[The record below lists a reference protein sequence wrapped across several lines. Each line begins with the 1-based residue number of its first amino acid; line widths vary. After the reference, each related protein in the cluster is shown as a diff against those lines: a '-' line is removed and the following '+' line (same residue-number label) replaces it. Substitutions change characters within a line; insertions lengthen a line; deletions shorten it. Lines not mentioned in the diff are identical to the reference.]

1 MKSTARP
8 PKAIMASSM
17 TLPAVAKSG
26 LLACILLAPGLSRA
40 ATLVYLSADGAGQSA
55 APVSPQET
63 LEFLPAGGSFHI
75 WVEPDALLTGI
86 SLDVD
91 KSGSAIRFT
100 GSTIY
105 NPSVGADTRWLPG
118 LIRDGSVTDA
128 EVSRIEGGALA
139 PLVGF
144 GTGIGPTTSSSDPFY
159 ESTGGFLFATI
170 DFTVI
175 DPDETSTA
183 SLSIGHNLM
192 SDSSGLASESIY
204 LGPSDGP
211 VTNSVGATGTV
222 VDLNFVA
229 RALHPSDFDTD
240 GDVDGIDFLIWQLGF
255 GITSGATRSQGDAD
269 DDGKVDSTD
278 LGLWQTQFGTVPT
291 PAIASSVAVPEATTL
306 YLAIAGL
313 SVLLATLGRCRSQRC
328 SRHRC

>member
-1 MKSTARP
+1 MM
-8 PKAIMASSM
+8 MASSI
-17 TLPAVAKSG
+17 TKSAVAMYG
-26 LLACILLAPGLSRA
+26 LLAFLLLLPGSSRA
-40 ATLVYLSADGAGQSA
+40 ATLIYLSADGAGQSA

-75 WVEPDALLTGI
+75 WVQPDALLTGI

-128 EVSRIEGGALA
+128 EVSRVEGGALA
-139 PLVGF
+139 PLVGY
-144 GTGIGPTTSSSDPFY
+144 GTGIGPTTSSSDPYY

-170 DFTVI
+170 DFAVI
-175 DPDETSTA
+175 DVDETSTA
-183 SLSIGHNLM
+183 SLSIGHNLI
-192 SDSSGLASESIY
+192 SDSSGLASASIN
-204 LGPSDGP
+204 LGPTDGP

-229 RALHPSDFDTD
+229 RALHPSDFDMD
-240 GDVDGIDFLIWQLGF
+240 GNVDGIDFLIWQIGF

-269 DDGKVDSTD
+269 DDGGVDAAD
-278 LGLWQTQFGTVPT
+278 LVLWKAQYGTVPT
-291 PAIASSVAVPEATTL
+291 PAIASSMAVPEATTL
-306 YLAIAGL
+306 YLAICGV
-313 SVLLATLGRCRSQRC
+313 SVILATLGRQRI
-328 SRHRC
+328 RTTRG